1 MASSGQLNT
10 GGYNGRY
17 FEFNWWLSDI
27 NNSNNS
33 ALFNWNLIARAGN
46 ATWYNVTAISVV
58 INGQQ
63 RFFSGNGQ
71 VNCYKDSVFASG
83 NFWVNGGSGISVQI
97 SRKYILLEWE

>member
-33 ALFNWNLIARAGN
+33 ACSN
-46 ATWYNVTAISVV
+46 
-58 INGQQ
+58 
-63 RFFSGNGQ
+63 
-71 VNCYKDSVFASG
+71 
-83 NFWVNGGSGISVQI
+83 
-97 SRKYILLEWE
+97 